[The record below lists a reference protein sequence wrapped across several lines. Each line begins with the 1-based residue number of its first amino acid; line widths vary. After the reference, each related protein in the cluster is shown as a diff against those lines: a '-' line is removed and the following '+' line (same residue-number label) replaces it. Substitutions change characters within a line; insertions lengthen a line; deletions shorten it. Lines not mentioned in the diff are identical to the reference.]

1 MARILIAEDETRI
14 ASFIAKGL
22 SANGFTATV
31 VVDGPSALDYAMTG
45 DFDLVVLDIGLPGFD
60 GFEVLRRLRAA
71 GNPIAIVVLTARD
84 SVADTVAGLEGGADD
99 YIPKPFRFEE
109 LLARVRRRLVP
120 DRAAEPTVLHCGGLI
135 STCAPDKLLRAGRWS
150 TCPPASSPWPRPSCG
165 TMVRCC
171 PASSSFS
178 HVWGY
183 DYDPGSNVVDVY
195 VLPAP
200 RLGRRPVDYTA
211 WTWGTHSTRCP
222 DRPSAGPGHRGRM
235 APVEE
240 VAVEEVA
247 VEKAVVEAGMPTA
260 VVVESD
266 VVTAVIL
273 ADAMPAPAPSA
284 VRPANTAAAV
294 MTLIELECCMMVSPF
309 TFCR

>member
-120 DRAAEPTVLHCGGLI
+120 DRAAEPTVLHCGGLQLDLRTRQAAAGGQVVDL
-135 STCAPDKLLRAGRWS
+135 SAREFALAETFLRHHGQVLSREQLL
-150 TCPPASSPWPRPSCG
+150 
-165 TMVRCC
+165 
-171 PASSSFS
+171 S

-195 VLPAP
+195 VRYLRRKRGADRFVTLRGMGYRLDALP
-200 RLGRRPVDYTA
+200 
-211 WTWGTHSTRCP
+211 
-222 DRPSAGPGHRGRM
+222 
-235 APVEE
+235 
-240 VAVEEVA
+240 
-247 VEKAVVEAGMPTA
+247 
-260 VVVESD
+260 
-266 VVTAVIL
+266 
-273 ADAMPAPAPSA
+273 
-284 VRPANTAAAV
+284 
-294 MTLIELECCMMVSPF
+294 
-309 TFCR
+309 